1 MSKWRCILLR
11 ASSAGPMVVLSIV
24 LVSMTSAPFVSV
36 GSAGTS
42 ESWTSYFPTAIGRTC
57 TLTLPPE
64 TTSSGTNAVTTKGTQ
79 VETLLAVDATRAGE
93 EYTFRM
99 KIVMYQNETA
109 PIVPAAL
116 SSTTFDQT
124 VKYLVLKNGTV
135 EAPQVNEQNEFG
147 FTGHLLFPS
156 ISDIAKGKSSSS
168 QLRFWYSSSTPAG
181 LQSIEAVTKGHV
193 KSLEGTI
200 EYRVSGTLRSSIS
213 TPSGI
218 FHNVI
223 GIRETLAKV
232 LVLNANSPQIATEL
246 EAELR
251 SSAQATTTTFW
262 YARQRGMVSRWDVS
276 SDGTKTVEDPVCA
289 LK

>member
-1 MSKWRCILLR
+1 VRPC
-11 ASSAGPMVVLSIV
+11 ATGPLVALSIV
-24 LVSMTSAPFVSV
+24 LVSMTFAPLVSI
-36 GSAGTS
+36 GSAETS

-64 TTSSGTNAVTTKGTQ
+64 STSNGTGAVTTKGTQ
-79 VETLLAVDATRAGE
+79 VETLLAVDATRGGK

-99 KIVMYQNETA
+99 KIVMYQSETA

-116 SSTTFDQT
+116 SSTTFAQT

-135 EAPQVNEQNEFG
+135 EAPQVSEQNEFG
-147 FTGHLLFPS
+147 FTGHLVFPS
-156 ISDIAKGKSSSS
+156 IANIAKGKSASS
-168 QLRFWYSSSTPAG
+168 QLHFWYSSSTPAG

-193 KSLEGTI
+193 KSLKGTI
-200 EYRVSGTLRSSIS
+200 QYRVSGTLRGSIS

-223 GIRETLAKV
+223 GLRETMTKV

-251 SSAQATTTTFW
+251 DSVQATTTTFW

-289 LK
+289 PQ